1 MTTENSL
8 RILSDCHTQMTDR
21 LCNAVKSALDETD
34 DVLFN
39 LVKNTGSTEHSI
51 YFEAMREIRKKRV
64 LIESAFRDR
73 YLSSYEIKLRDEKTR
88 YMDAPVSSSGI
99 DDTLDNPKKDI
110 EEVLAV
116 NNSISRIRRRCGTAL
131 LSLDTCV
138 GLIFNDTLAI
148 KKELYPASPEIIFKV
163 FHKACAAIET
173 KTEARLIL
181 LKIFEKNMADIME
194 DIYIDLEK
202 LMKSMIDQESI
213 SIKDKDINTEKNLAD
228 RSVIKQQNNHFIAAA
243 GEVRKQISLH
253 LGKAIVPIFIKD
265 FLFNHWSKLLLKI
278 YLRGGLESNNWLN
291 AIEVVD
297 DIVLCVGNESS
308 LSEKKEFSGKLQYL
322 VQRLS
327 KGMNAISVTPAVQSN
342 LITGLIDYHKD
353 LIREKTKM
361 ESISDTII
369 ITNPTHEKKNVPF
382 FNELLIDKNK
392 H

>member
-361 ESISDTII
+361 ESINDTII